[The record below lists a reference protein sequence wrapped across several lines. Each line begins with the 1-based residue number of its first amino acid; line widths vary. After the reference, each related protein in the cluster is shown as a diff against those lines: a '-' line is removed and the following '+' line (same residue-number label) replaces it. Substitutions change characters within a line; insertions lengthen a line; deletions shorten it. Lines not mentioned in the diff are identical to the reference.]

1 MNTISCI
8 IVDDEP
14 NAVKLL
20 EDYIEKIPYLELKG
34 KCYDAFDALK
44 AMETQKID
52 LLFLDITMPKMSGM
66 ELAALLPKGQGI
78 IFTTAYASYALEGYE
93 YNALDYILK
102 PITFKRFAQAIE
114 KVKDYFEPHRTRL
127 SQLKDEQKQDFMFIK
142 SDRKQIKIKYD
153 DIQYIEAQQ
162 EYVKLFLVQD
172 RQVMVYKRMKQMEE
186 QLPSNFIRI
195 HNSYIINNNHLDFVV
210 DNHVVIS
217 DAKIPISSSYKS
229 KLMEIIEKNT
239 L

>member
-1 MNTISCI
+1 MNTITCI

-20 EDYIEKIPYLELKG
+20 EDYIEKIPYLELKD

-102 PITFKRFAQAIE
+102 PITFKRFVQAME
-114 KVKDYFEPHRTRL
+114 KVKDYFQPQRKIPI
-127 SQLKDEQKQDFMFIK
+127 QFKDEQQPAFMFIK
-142 SDRKQIKIKYD
+142 SDRKQIKIRFD
-153 DIQYIEAQQ
+153 EIQYIEAQQ
-162 EYVKLFLVQD
+162 EYVKLFLVQNS
-172 RQVMVYKRMKQMEE
+172 QVMVYKRMKQMEE

-195 HNSYIINNNHLDFVV
+195 HNSYIINSNYLEYIV
-210 DNHVVIS
+210 DNHVAIN
-217 DAKIPISSSYKS
+217 DLKIPISSSYKA
-229 KLMEIIEKNT
+229 KLMEIIEKNS